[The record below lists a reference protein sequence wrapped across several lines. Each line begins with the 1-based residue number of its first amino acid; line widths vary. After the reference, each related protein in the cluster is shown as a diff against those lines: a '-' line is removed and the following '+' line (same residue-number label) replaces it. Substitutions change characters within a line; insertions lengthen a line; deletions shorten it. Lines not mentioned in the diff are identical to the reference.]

1 MVRSPIRRR
10 PTPPS
15 SVVLLALGA
24 VTGVALGVLVA
35 ARVGGLPGLL
45 GRPRRPQVPRNPA
58 RRDEEGLSEERLSEE
73 RLSEAR
79 RNGAFPNRERPR
91 RPVVPSHEELEAR
104 VLEVFCHDPVL
115 VTSTIDIGAVGLG
128 TIELTGW
135 VDSTG
140 EIAHAL
146 TLARGVPGVHAVVDQ
161 LAIRGPGASNSHR
174 LTQYGPPPRS

>member
-10 PTPPS
+10 PTPRS

-45 GRPRRPQVPRNPA
+45 GRPRRAPVPRNPT
-58 RRDEEGLSEERLSEE
+58 RRDEERLSEE
-73 RLSEAR
+73 RL
-79 RNGAFPNRERPR
+79 NGAFPNRERPR
-91 RPVVPSHEELEAR
+91 RPAVPSHEELEAR

-146 TLARGVPGVHAVVDQ
+146 TLARGVPGVRAVVDQ

>member
-45 GRPRRPQVPRNPA
+45 GRPRRPQVPRKPA
-58 RRDEEGLSEERLSEE
+58 RRDEEDLSEERL
-73 RLSEAR
+73 
-79 RNGAFPNRERPR
+79 NGAFPNRERPR

>member
-10 PTPPS
+10 PTPPA

-58 RRDEEGLSEERLSEE
+58 RRDEEGLSEEGLS
-73 RLSEAR
+73 
-79 RNGAFPNRERPR
+79 GAFPNRERPR
-91 RPVVPSHEELEAR
+91 RPVVPSHEEIEAR

-135 VDSTG
+135 VDSTS

>member
-24 VTGVALGVLVA
+24 VTGVALGVLIA

-45 GRPRRPQVPRNPA
+45 GRPRGPQVPRNPA
-58 RRDEEGLSEERLSEE
+58 RRDEEGLSEERL
-73 RLSEAR
+73 
-79 RNGAFPNRERPR
+79 NGAFPNRERPR

>member
-24 VTGVALGVLVA
+24 VTGVALGVLIA

-58 RRDEEGLSEERLSEE
+58 GHDEERLN
-73 RLSEAR
+73 EAR

-115 VTSTIDIGAVGLG
+115 VTSTIDIGAVGMG

>member
-10 PTPPS
+10 PTPPA

-58 RRDEEGLSEERLSEE
+58 RRDEEGLSEERLN
-73 RLSEAR
+73 EAR

-146 TLARGVPGVHAVVDQ
+146 TLARGVPGVRAVVDQ

>member
-10 PTPPS
+10 PTPRS

-35 ARVGGLPGLL
+35 ARVGGLPDLL
-45 GRPRRPQVPRNPA
+45 GRPRRAPVPRNPT
-58 RRDEEGLSEERLSEE
+58 RRDEERLNEER
-73 RLSEAR
+73 RDEAR
-79 RNGAFPNRERPR
+79 RNGASPNRERPR

>member
-1 MVRSPIRRR
+1 MVRSQIPHR
-10 PTPPS
+10 PTPRS

-35 ARVGGLPGLL
+35 ARVGGRPGLL
-45 GRPRRPQVPRNPA
+45 RRPRGTPVPRDPARRTEAHQSEA
-58 RRDEEGLSEERLSEE
+58 RRDEAS
-73 RLSEAR
+73 
-79 RNGAFPNRERPR
+79 PNRERPR
-91 RPVVPSHEELEAR
+91 RPAVPSHEELEAR

-115 VTSTIDIGAVGLG
+115 VTSTIDIGAVGMG